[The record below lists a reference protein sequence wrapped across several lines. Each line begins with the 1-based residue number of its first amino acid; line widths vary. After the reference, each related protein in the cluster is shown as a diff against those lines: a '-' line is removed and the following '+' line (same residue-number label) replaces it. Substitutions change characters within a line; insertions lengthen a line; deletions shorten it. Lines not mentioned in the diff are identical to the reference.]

1 MIRVWNEE
9 IDQIINGAALLSEGR
24 AGYRVALI
32 GPEKF
37 RCLSR
42 LLIPSNRSAL
52 IQCLLAA
59 GLPLASIKS
68 EFVAPA
74 ALLPERNATWNR
86 VES

>member
-42 LLIPSNRSAL
+42 L
-52 IQCLLAA
+52 
-59 GLPLASIKS
+59 
-68 EFVAPA
+68 
-74 ALLPERNATWNR
+74 
-86 VES
+86 